1 MKKNDYNE
9 DNKMKDK
16 KNFYIIK
23 YKKMSY
29 EDYLND
35 LGYDPELELEAQQL
49 ACYEDEQREDFDR
62 KEMEYE
68 VAKHYSWLSE
78 EERQQQQ
85 YEARQQLVK
94 ENFLPF

>member
-1 MKKNDYNE
+1 
-9 DNKMKDK
+9 
-16 KNFYIIK
+16 
-23 YKKMSY
+23 
-29 EDYLND
+29 
-35 LGYDPELELEAQQL
+35 
-49 ACYEDEQREDFDR
+49 
-62 KEMEYE
+62 MEYE